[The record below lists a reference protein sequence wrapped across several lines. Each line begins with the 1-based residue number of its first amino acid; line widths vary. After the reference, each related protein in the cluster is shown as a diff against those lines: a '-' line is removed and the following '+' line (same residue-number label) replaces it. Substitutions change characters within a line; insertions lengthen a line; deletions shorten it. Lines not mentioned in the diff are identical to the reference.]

1 MSRRFFSSAAPS
13 AIEAKLTDLQLF
25 NKIIKDN
32 RGILTIG
39 AGLLEVVVTVSQLY
53 LTSELKSIDSKIAV
67 MDSKFDAK
75 LTVIESKFSA
85 IDATLNL
92 IMKQLNERGS
102 MQEMNK
108 RMLQLEIDKAV
119 REQLQKKE

>member
-1 MSRRFFSSAAPS
+1 
-13 AIEAKLTDLQLF
+13 
-25 NKIIKDN
+25 
-32 RGILTIG
+32 
-39 AGLLEVVVTVSQLY
+39 
-53 LTSELKSIDSKIAV
+53 